1 MSLDSQ
7 AAAWNLRDLGLA
19 DRPVGQAVRPSFEV
33 ALVAVSPAASSAGLP
48 VSVVVPAG
56 AEAFRQRIRGFIAGS
71 VIPLEQEAFVSRVD
85 DALRIRLQDAARAAG
100 VLAPQA
106 PAEFGGGGADFLTTA
121 LLLEEAGYSPLG
133 PLAMNC
139 AAPDEGNMH
148 LLAMIGSAGQQE
160 RYLRPLVAGQVRS
173 CFAMTEPP
181 PGAGSDPAAL
191 RSTARRTG
199 GGWVLNG
206 DKHSSPARTAP
217 GSRSSWPAPR
227 GPAPR
232 RARPCSWST
241 RIIPAGRSGSGCA
254 PSTRAPSAGTATCG
268 CGICSSPDDAV
279 LGEAGRGFAYAQ
291 VRLVPAR
298 LTHCMR
304 WLGAAQRA
312 HDMALRRAAG
322 RELFG
327 APLGSLGMAQQL
339 IADNEIEL
347 AASRAL
353 LWQTVA
359 QVAQGTKGTEES
371 SRAKVFISEATGRI
385 VDRAVQLAGGAGV
398 TEESV
403 IGRIYADIRAFRI
416 YDGPSEATGPPSR
429 AGPWPGSSGPL
440 RDGADRLSGHPASR
454 AWPARVAAQCARDR
468 RVPGHRAARSR
479 SGSRQRA
486 SA

>member
-1 MSLDSQ
+1 MPEGVKPAS
-7 AAAWNLRDLGLA
+7 
-19 DRPVGQAVRPSFEV
+19 AVIPPETD
-33 ALVAVSPAASSAGLP
+33 ALLP
-48 VSVVVPAG
+48 RV
-56 AEAFRQRIRGFIAGS
+56 RHFIART
-71 VIPLEQEAFVSRVD
+71 VIPLEQEAFVAGVD
-85 DALRIRLQDAARAAG
+85 DKLRVRLQDAARAAG

-106 PAEFGGGGADFLTTA
+106 PAEFGGGGVGFTVAA
-121 LLLEEAGYSPLG
+121 LLLEAAGYSPLG

-148 LLAMIGSAGQQE
+148 LLAMTGSPAQQDH
-160 RYLRPLVAGQVRS
+160 YLRPLVSGQVRS

-181 PGAGSDPAAL
+181 PGAGSDPSAL
-191 RSTARRTG
+191 QSTARREP

-206 DKHSSPARTAP
+206 EKQFITGADGAAFAIVMARAQGPGAP
-217 GSRSSWPAPR
+217 EGATMFLVDADNPGWQVGSRMR
-227 GPAPR
+227 
-232 RARPCSWST
+232 T
-241 RIIPAGRSGSGCA
+241 ID
-254 PSTRAPSAGTATCG
+254 AGTVGGHCRVYLRDARVAD
-268 CGICSSPDDAV
+268 SAV
-279 LGEAGRGFAYAQ
+279 LGEPGRGFAYAQ

-312 HDMALRRAAG
+312 HDVALRRTAE

-327 APLGSLGMAQQL
+327 APLGSLGLAQQL

-353 LWQTVA
+353 LGQAAA
-359 QVAQGTKGTEES
+359 QVSAGAKGTEES

-416 YDGPSEATGPPSR
+416 YDGPSEA
-429 AGPWPGSSGPL
+429 
-440 RDGADRLSGHPASR
+440 
-454 AWPARVAAQCARDR
+454 
-468 RVPGHRAARSR
+468 HRASIAR
-479 SGSRQRA
+479 RA
-486 SA
+486 MKRAREAPA

>member
-1 MSLDSQ
+1 M
-7 AAAWNLRDLGLA
+7 
-19 DRPVGQAVRPSFEV
+19 
-33 ALVAVSPAASSAGLP
+33 PAET
-48 VSVVVPAG
+48 
-56 AEAFRQRIRGFIAGS
+56 EAFRQRVRSFIAGT
-71 VIPLEQEAFVSRVD
+71 VIPLEQEAFVSGVD
-85 DALRIRLQDAARAAG
+85 DALRVRLQDAARAAG

-106 PAEFGGGGADFLTTA
+106 PAEFGGGGADFPATA
-121 LLLEEAGYSPLG
+121 LLLEAAGYSPLG

-148 LLAMIGSAGQQE
+148 LLAMVGSAEQKE
-160 RYLRPLVAGQVRS
+160 RYLRPLAAGQMRS

-191 RSTARRTG
+191 RSTAHRRP

-206 DKHSSPARTAP
+206 DKHFITGADGAGFAIVMARAQGAGAP
-217 GSRSSWPAPR
+217 EGATMFLVDAGNPGWQV
-227 GPAPR
+227 GR
-232 RARPCSWST
+232 RMRT
-241 RIIPAGRSGSGCA
+241 ID
-254 PSTRAPSAGTATCG
+254 AGTVGGHCHVRLRDLFV
-268 CGICSSPDDAV
+268 SDDAV

-312 HDMALRRAAG
+312 HDVALRHAAQ
-322 RELFG
+322 RQLFG

-353 LWQTVA
+353 LGQTVA

-371 SRAKVFISEATGRI
+371 SRAKVFISETTSRI
-385 VDRAVQLAGGAGV
+385 VDRAVQLAGGAGI

-416 YDGPSEATGPPSR
+416 YDGPSEA
-429 AGPWPGSSGPL
+429 
-440 RDGADRLSGHPASR
+440 
-454 AWPARVAAQCARDR
+454 
-468 RVPGHRAARSR
+468 HRAAIARR
-479 SGSRQRA
+479 ALARVQQA

>member
-1 MSLDSQ
+1 MPESAQPASAVIAPEAD
-7 AAAWNLRDLGLA
+7 DL
-19 DRPVGQAVRPSFEV
+19 VRRV
-33 ALVAVSPAASSAGLP
+33 
-48 VSVVVPAG
+48 
-56 AEAFRQRIRGFIAGS
+56 RRFIART
-71 VIPLEQEAFVSRVD
+71 VIPLEQEAFIAGVD
-85 DALRIRLQDAARAAG
+85 DRLRVRLQDAARAAG

-106 PAEFGGGGADFLTTA
+106 PAEFGGGGVGFGVAA
-121 LLLEEAGYSPLG
+121 LLLEAAGYSPLG

-148 LLAMIGSAGQQE
+148 LLAMTGSPAQRE
-160 RYLRPLVAGQVRS
+160 RYLRPLVGGQVRS

-181 PGAGSDPAAL
+181 PGAGSDPSAL
-191 RSTARRTG
+191 RCTARREP

-206 DKHSSPARTAP
+206 EKHFITGADGAGFAIVMARATGP
-217 GSRSSWPAPR
+217 GAAEGATMFLVDADNPGWQVGERMR
-227 GPAPR
+227 
-232 RARPCSWST
+232 T
-241 RIIPAGRSGSGCA
+241 ID
-254 PSTRAPSAGTATCG
+254 AGTVGGHCRVHLRAARVT
-268 CGICSSPDDAV
+268 DDAV
-279 LGEAGRGFAYAQ
+279 LGEPGRGFAYAQ

-312 HDMALRRAAG
+312 HDVALRRTAD

-327 APLGSLGMAQQL
+327 APLGSLGLAQQL

-353 LWQTVA
+353 LAQAVG
-359 QVAQGTKGTEES
+359 QVAAGARGTEES

-416 YDGPSEATGPPSR
+416 YDGPSEAHR
-429 AGPWPGSSGPL
+429 ASI
-440 RDGADRLSGHPASR
+440 
-454 AWPARVAAQCARDR
+454 ARKALR
-468 RVPGHRAARSR
+468 RVRETS
-479 SGSRQRA
+479 S
-486 SA
+486 

>member
-1 MSLDSQ
+1 MT
-7 AAAWNLRDLGLA
+7 AAA
-19 DRPVGQAVRPSFEV
+19 ET
-33 ALVAVSPAASSAGLP
+33 
-48 VSVVVPAG
+48 
-56 AEAFRQRIRGFIAGS
+56 EAFRERVRSFIADA
-71 VIPLEQEAFVSRVD
+71 VIPLEQEAFVSGVD
-85 DALRIRLQDAARAAG
+85 DALRVRLQDAARAAG

-106 PAEFGGGGADFLTTA
+106 PAEFGGGGADFPATA
-121 LLLEEAGYSPLG
+121 LLLEAAGYSPLG

-148 LLAMIGSAGQQE
+148 LLSVVGTAEQKE
-160 RYLRPLVAGQVRS
+160 RYLRPLVAGQMRS
-173 CFAMTEPP
+173 CFAMTEPA
-181 PGAGSDPAAL
+181 PGAGSDPSAL
-191 RSTARRTG
+191 RSTAGRTA
-199 GGWVLNG
+199 GGWVLHG
-206 DKHSSPARTAP
+206 DKHFITGADGAGFAIVMARAEGAGAADGATMFLVDADNP
-217 GSRSSWPAPR
+217 GWQVGDRMR
-227 GPAPR
+227 
-232 RARPCSWST
+232 T
-241 RIIPAGRSGSGCA
+241 ID
-254 PSTRAPSAGTATCG
+254 AGTVGGHCHVRLRDLFV
-268 CGICSSPDDAV
+268 SDDAV
-279 LGEAGRGFAYAQ
+279 LGEAGRGLRYAQ

-312 HDMALRRAAG
+312 HDVALRRAAG

-327 APLGSLGMAQQL
+327 APLGTLGLAQQL

-371 SRAKVFISEATGRI
+371 SRAKVFISEATSRI

-416 YDGPSEATGPPSR
+416 YDGPSEA
-429 AGPWPGSSGPL
+429 
-440 RDGADRLSGHPASR
+440 
-454 AWPARVAAQCARDR
+454 
-468 RVPGHRAARSR
+468 HRAAIARR
-479 SGSRQRA
+479 ALARVQRA

>member
-1 MSLDSQ
+1 MVKVRGGPSVST
-7 AAAWNLRDLGLA
+7 AA
-19 DRPVGQAVRPSFEV
+19 ET
-33 ALVAVSPAASSAGLP
+33 
-48 VSVVVPAG
+48 
-56 AEAFRQRIRGFIAGS
+56 EAFRQRVRSFIAGT
-71 VIPLEQEAFVSRVD
+71 VIPLEQEAFVSAVD
-85 DALRIRLQDAARAAG
+85 DTLRVRLQDAARAAG

-106 PAEFGGGGADFLTTA
+106 PAEFGGGGADFPATA
-121 LLLEEAGYSPLG
+121 LLLEAAGYSPLG

-148 LLAMIGSAGQQE
+148 LLSVVGSAEQKE
-160 RYLRPLVAGQVRS
+160 RYLRPLVRGQFRS

-181 PGAGSDPAAL
+181 PGAGSDPSAL
-191 RSTARRTG
+191 RSTADRRP

-206 DKHSSPARTAP
+206 DKHFITGADGAGFAIVMARAQGAGAP
-217 GSRSSWPAPR
+217 EGATMFLVDADNPGWQV
-227 GPAPR
+227 GR
-232 RARPCSWST
+232 RMRT
-241 RIIPAGRSGSGCA
+241 ID
-254 PSTRAPSAGTATCG
+254 AGTVGGHCHVGLRDLFVA
-268 CGICSSPDDAV
+268 DDAV
-279 LGEAGRGFAYAQ
+279 LGEAGRGFSYAQ

-312 HDMALRRAAG
+312 HDVALRHAAQ
-322 RELFG
+322 RQLFG

-353 LWQTVA
+353 LGQTVA

-371 SRAKVFISEATGRI
+371 SRAKVFISETTSRI

-416 YDGPSEATGPPSR
+416 YDGPSEA
-429 AGPWPGSSGPL
+429 
-440 RDGADRLSGHPASR
+440 
-454 AWPARVAAQCARDR
+454 
-468 RVPGHRAARSR
+468 HRAAIARR
-479 SGSRQRA
+479 ALARVRPA

>member
-1 MSLDSQ
+1 MVDVRGGPSVST
-7 AAAWNLRDLGLA
+7 AA
-19 DRPVGQAVRPSFEV
+19 ET
-33 ALVAVSPAASSAGLP
+33 
-48 VSVVVPAG
+48 
-56 AEAFRQRIRGFIAGS
+56 EAFRQRVRGFIAGT
-71 VIPLEQEAFVSRVD
+71 VIPLEQEAFVSGVD
-85 DALRIRLQDAARAAG
+85 DTLRIRLQDAARAAG

-106 PAEFGGGGADFLTTA
+106 PAEFGGGGADFPATA
-121 LLLEEAGYSPLG
+121 LLLEAAGYSPLG

-148 LLAMIGSAGQQE
+148 LLSVVGSAGQKE
-160 RYLRPLVAGQVRS
+160 RYLRPLVRGQFRS

-181 PGAGSDPAAL
+181 PGAGSDPSAL
-191 RSTARRTG
+191 RSTADRRP

-206 DKHSSPARTAP
+206 DKHFITGADGAGFAIVMARAQGAGAP
-217 GSRSSWPAPR
+217 EGATMFLVDADNPGWQV
-227 GPAPR
+227 GR
-232 RARPCSWST
+232 RMRT
-241 RIIPAGRSGSGCA
+241 ID
-254 PSTRAPSAGTATCG
+254 AGTVGGHCHVGLRDLFVA
-268 CGICSSPDDAV
+268 DDAV

-312 HDMALRRAAG
+312 HDVALRHAAQ
-322 RELFG
+322 RQLFG

-339 IADNEIEL
+339 IADSEIEL

-353 LWQTVA
+353 LGQTVA

-416 YDGPSEATGPPSR
+416 YDGPSEA
-429 AGPWPGSSGPL
+429 
-440 RDGADRLSGHPASR
+440 
-454 AWPARVAAQCARDR
+454 
-468 RVPGHRAARSR
+468 HRASIARR
-479 SGSRQRA
+479 ALARIQRA
-486 SA
+486 PG